1 MSRRILAVLLLMSL
15 LLAACG
21 GDGSSDT
28 TTADGGSATTE
39 APSDTEGDEGSG
51 GGVGDIPQECVDLFT
66 EYLQE
71 IEPVVS
77 EVDWETADMAAM
89 EEVGTALE
97 ASSEEYETAIT
108 EAGCDQ
114 IDVDLSDEES
124 FRFLTELAENEAPG
138 TVAYLAMIQ
147 QMAEGFGEGS
157 DIEVSGDCETDIA
170 TIQALVDE
178 GGTMSDRP
186 IADLGAITGL
196 LTSVASNCSAERSA
210 EFLEQPD
217 IAAFMEG

>member
-1 MSRRILAVLLLMSL
+1 MSL

-28 TTADGGSATTE
+28 TAADGGSATTE
-39 APSDTEGDEGSG
+39 AGGAESGDDGSG
-51 GGVGDIPQECVDLFT
+51 VGLGDVPQECVDLFT

-77 EVDWETADMAAM
+77 EVDWETADMSAM
-89 EEVGTALE
+89 EEVGAALE
-97 ASSEEYETAIT
+97 VSSEEYETAIT
-108 EAGCDQ
+108 EAGCDD
-114 IDVDLSDEES
+114 IDVNATDEES
-124 FRFLTELAENEAPG
+124 FQFLMELAENNAPG

-157 DIEVSGDCETDIA
+157 DIQVSGDCETDIA
-170 TIQALVDE
+170 TLQALVDE

-186 IADLGAITGL
+186 IADLGAVTGL
-196 LTSVASNCSAERSA
+196 LTSVAANCSPERSA
-210 EFLEQPD
+210 EFFERPD
-217 IAAFMEG
+217 VSSFMEG